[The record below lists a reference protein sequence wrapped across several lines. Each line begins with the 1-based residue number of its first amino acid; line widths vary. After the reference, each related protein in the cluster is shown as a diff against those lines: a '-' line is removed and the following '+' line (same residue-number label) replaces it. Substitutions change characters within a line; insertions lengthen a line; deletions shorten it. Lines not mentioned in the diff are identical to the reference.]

1 MEIRI
6 YSIHFAITTS
16 YFVRLFASQ
25 ALIQLLMFHNDNDN
39 EDGKQNLNDTLR
51 KKDPNKAGKKLFH
64 TTSIEDEWPIFF
76 CFSYKVIFHHHHT
89 WKPYWKIEKEWTG
102 RKKTSEDQDSE
113 KFQIAK
119 EILWKLTFKHTRC
132 MELFANWNSFFFLV
146 SGIFFCMF
154 LFFHS
159 LCVCLYCAFSHE
171 LNRIVLNLT
180 G

>member
-64 TTSIEDEWPIFF
+64 TTSIEDE
-76 CFSYKVIFHHHHT
+76 
-89 WKPYWKIEKEWTG
+89 
-102 RKKTSEDQDSE
+102 
-113 KFQIAK
+113 
-119 EILWKLTFKHTRC
+119 
-132 MELFANWNSFFFLV
+132 
-146 SGIFFCMF
+146 
-154 LFFHS
+154 
-159 LCVCLYCAFSHE
+159 
-171 LNRIVLNLT
+171 
-180 G
+180 